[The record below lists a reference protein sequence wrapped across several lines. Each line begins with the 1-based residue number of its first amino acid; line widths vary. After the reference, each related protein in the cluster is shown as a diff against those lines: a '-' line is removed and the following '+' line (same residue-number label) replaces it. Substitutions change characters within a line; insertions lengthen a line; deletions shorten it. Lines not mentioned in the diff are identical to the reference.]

1 MVKNSNVPYSQF
13 NNQDYQNMKFDGKEK
28 AVETYMEERRKFW
41 KEKDERAGHTYKK
54 SSSLHSTED
63 SPGCYH
69 SLPIEFLA
77 GTAMGVTCAPKINP
91 EIGKIATSNKRRG
104 KKYLR
109 YSPLFIK
116 TFLILFHLLEL
127 LPWDLAHPATAVQDA
142 MTLWMRIAIQNQNW
156 RTPKGG
162 KYQ

>member
-1 MVKNSNVPYSQF
+1 
-13 NNQDYQNMKFDGKEK
+13 MKFDGKEK

-77 GTAMGVTCAPKINP
+77 GTAMGVTCALKINP